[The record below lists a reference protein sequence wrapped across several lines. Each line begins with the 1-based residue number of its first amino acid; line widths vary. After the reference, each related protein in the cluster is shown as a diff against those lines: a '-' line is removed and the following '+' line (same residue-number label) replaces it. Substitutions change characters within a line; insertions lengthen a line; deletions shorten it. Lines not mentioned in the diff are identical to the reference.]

1 MDPEALR
8 QRVHTIYD
16 SEREELGEDGLRVM
30 LERAE
35 EWQLAPI
42 LSAGGA
48 LVFPHAGIVECGH
61 QQAACAQ
68 AALDCGADTVIVISV
83 LHPFTAE
90 MEAARGRVT
99 VGGEPSEEAF
109 WGIQGTGIDGS
120 RQEWRGDHA
129 LVTWRYLW
137 DAELRRRGLS
147 ANRAPR
153 VIERYPYLAGGRP
166 QELPGFAELARE
178 AEGAAIVSTADSF
191 HHGIGYGDAP
201 AETHDMDAAGLT
213 HARSVLEEG
222 IDLLGTGDYVG
233 YERHCLRA
241 KSDARDAGP
250 VFHALRPHLR
260 GRILELVGSDAC
272 ALYDAPPPTWVAAAL
287 VAWE

>member
-1 MDPEALR
+1 MNHEALR
-8 QRVHTIYD
+8 QKVHALYVN
-16 SEREELGEDGLRVM
+16 EREALGDSGLRAM

-35 EWQLAPI
+35 EWQLASI

-48 LVFPHAGIVECGH
+48 LVFPHAGIAECGH

-109 WGIQGTGIDGS
+109 GGIQGTGIDGP

-147 ANRAPR
+147 ANRVPR
-153 VIERYPYLAGGRP
+153 VIERYPYLAGWQAKGI
-166 QELPGFAELARE
+166 AR
-178 AEGAAIVSTADSF
+178 F
-191 HHGIGYGDAP
+191 RGIG
-201 AETHDMDAAGLT
+201 
-213 HARSVLEEG
+213 ARSG
-222 IDLLGTGDYVG
+222 GSGH
-233 YERHCLRA
+233 RFHCRFLPSWHR
-241 KSDARDAGP
+241 
-250 VFHALRPHLR
+250 L
-260 GRILELVGSDAC
+260 
-272 ALYDAPPPTWVAAAL
+272 W
-287 VAWE
+287 

>member
-1 MDPEALR
+1 MNHEALR

-16 SEREELGEDGLRVM
+16 SEREALGEDGPHVM

-99 VGGEPSEEAF
+99 VGSEPSEEAF
-109 WGIQGTGIDGS
+109 WGIQGTGIDGP
-120 RQEWRGDHA
+120 RQEWRGEPRLGHLA
-129 LVTWRYLW
+129 LPLGCGTAAARS
-137 DAELRRRGLS
+137 LS
-147 ANRAPR
+147 
-153 VIERYPYLAGGRP
+153 E
-166 QELPGFAELARE
+166 Q
-178 AEGAAIVSTADSF
+178 GAA
-191 HHGIGYGDAP
+191 
-201 AETHDMDAAGLT
+201 
-213 HARSVLEEG
+213 
-222 IDLLGTGDYVG
+222 
-233 YERHCLRA
+233 RH
-241 KSDARDAGP
+241 
-250 VFHALRPHLR
+250 
-260 GRILELVGSDAC
+260 
-272 ALYDAPPPTWVAAAL
+272 
-287 VAWE
+287 

>member
-1 MDPEALR
+1 MDLEALR
-8 QRVHTIYD
+8 QKVHALYAD
-16 SEREELGEDGLRVM
+16 EREALGEGGLQAM
-30 LERAE
+30 LERGE

-48 LVFPHAGIVECGH
+48 LVFPHAGIAECGH

-83 LHPFTAE
+83 LHPFTTE

-99 VGGEPSEEAF
+99 AGGEPSAEEF
-109 WGIQGTGIDGS
+109 WGIQGTDIAGP

-137 DAELRRRGLS
+137 DAEVRRRGLS
-147 ANRAPR
+147 ANRVPR
-153 VIERYPYLAGGRP
+153 VIERYPYLAAGRP
-166 QELPGFAELARE
+166 EELPGFEELARE

-201 AETHDMDAAGLT
+201 AETHDMDTAGLA
-213 HARSVLEEG
+213 HAHAMLEEG
-222 IDLLGTGDYVG
+222 IDLLGAGDYAG

-241 KSDARDAGP
+241 KSDAREAGP

-260 GRILELVGSDAC
+260 GRILELVGSDAR

>member
-1 MDPEALR
+1 MAKNGSWRPSYR
-8 QRVHTIYD
+8 RVAR
-16 SEREELGEDGLRVM
+16 S
-30 LERAE
+30 
-35 EWQLAPI
+35 
-42 LSAGGA
+42 
-48 LVFPHAGIVECGH
+48 VFPHAGIAECGH

-99 VGGEPSEEAF
+99 AGGEPSVEAF
-109 WGIQGTGIDGS
+109 WGIQGTDIAGH
-120 RQEWRGDHA
+120 RQEWCGDHA

-137 DAELRRRGLS
+137 DAEVRRRGLS
-147 ANRAPR
+147 ANRVPR
-153 VIERYPYLAGGRP
+153 VIERYPYLATGRP
-166 QELPGFAELARE
+166 EELPSFEELTRE

-201 AETHDMDAAGLT
+201 AETHDMDAAGLA
-213 HARSVLEEG
+213 HAHAVLEEG
-222 IDLLGTGDYVG
+222 IDLLGAGDYMLATSGIAYVPRVTRG
-233 YERHCLRA
+233 TP
-241 KSDARDAGP
+241 ARYSTRSA
-250 VFHALRPHLR
+250 RILR
-260 GRILELVGSDAC
+260 GRILELVGSDAR